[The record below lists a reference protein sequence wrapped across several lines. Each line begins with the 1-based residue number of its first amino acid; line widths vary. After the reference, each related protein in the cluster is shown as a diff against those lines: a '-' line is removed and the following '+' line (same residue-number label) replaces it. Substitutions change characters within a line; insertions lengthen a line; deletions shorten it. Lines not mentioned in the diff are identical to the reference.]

1 MEVTCV
7 AHPQLDIEAVNEFLD
22 GRNYNE
28 WEPTIDK
35 STATY
40 EAAGRVCYMS
50 FPPKKGRPSEE
61 YIKNL
66 VNEGHG
72 SVFEHGQWSFIL
84 SGISRALSHELIR
97 HRVGTSISQLS
108 TRYVDAKEMQIVVP
122 PDYVG
127 TELEETY
134 LDLAEKAKIGYN
146 VLVQEGEKVLERRA
160 NESLRDFRKRVR
172 QAARYI
178 LPHGIETIIFWSCN
192 MRELRHV
199 FVMRGSRFADIEF
212 RILANLLFDIVEAN
226 SPIAVYGLVRNPL
239 PDGTLEITEAPNA
252 VEHSGD

>member
-7 AHPQLDIEAVNEFLD
+7 AHPQLDVEAVNEWLES
-22 GRNYNE
+22 RNYNE
-28 WEPTIDK
+28 WTPTLDE

-50 FPPKKGRPSEE
+50 FPPKKGRPSDQ

-66 VNEGHG
+66 FDEGHG

-97 HRVGTSISQLS
+97 HRVGTAISQLS
-108 TRYVDAKEMQIVVP
+108 TRYVDANEMHIVVP
-122 PDYVG
+122 PDYEG
-127 TELEETY
+127 TSLEAEY

-146 VLVQEGEKVLERRA
+146 YLVQEGEKVLERRA
-160 NESLRDFRKRVR
+160 DESKRDFHKRVR
-172 QAARYI
+172 QSARYL

-212 RILANLLFDIVEAN
+212 RILANLLFDIVEAAT
-226 SPIAVYGLVRNPL
+226 PIAVYGLKREPL
-239 PDGTLEITEAPNA
+239 LDGTLEILEDPNA